1 MDLHIPTARVADAA
15 WGRRDPAGS
24 TDLSR
29 MRLTRIIL
37 AAVMLAGLSSCRS
50 PDRSLPPEPSA
61 TAVSLQDQQLLDI
74 IEAEQEL
81 ERRAAEDKAEFTEIQ
96 RIFRQVDQMY
106 ASFLSRNPEN
116 LESRL
121 LYGKLL
127 LRYHDLEGA
136 RIQFLVAAKLAERS
150 GEQIAVIHQQ
160 LSTIAAEEGDYS
172 RAVVFADNA
181 IKIDPMV
188 AAYHYGLGQILA
200 AFRQGLID
208 DEVFE
213 PQVLDQKI
221 LQCFATAVE
230 LEPDT
235 LPLLFRY
242 GEAFYDVGDP
252 DWQLALQHWQSLA
265 NRNDLAPLQM
275 DAVRL
280 HQARCYIEL
289 GQPDLARNLTKDIQS
304 PQLRES
310 ANSLF

>member
-1 MDLHIPTARVADAA
+1 MNLFRA
-15 WGRRDPAGS
+15 
-24 TDLSR
+24 
-29 MRLTRIIL
+29 IL
-37 AAVMLAGLSSCRS
+37 AATLVFSLTACRS
-50 PDRSLPPEPSA
+50 PEPTTAPAPTENTISLK
-61 TAVSLQDQQLLDI
+61 DQQLLDI
-74 IEAEQEL
+74 LRAERAL
-81 ERRAAEDKAEFTEIQ
+81 DLRAAEPDAEFTEIQ

-106 ASFLSRNPEN
+106 ASFFSRNPEDLN
-116 LESRL
+116 SRL

-127 LRYHDLEGA
+127 LRYNDLEGA
-136 RIQFLVAAKLAERS
+136 RSQFLIAAKLAERT
-150 GEQIAVIHQQ
+150 GEQVAVIHQQ
-160 LSTIAAEEGDYS
+160 LSTICAEQGDYS

-181 IKIDPMV
+181 IMIEPKT

-200 AFRQGLID
+200 AYRQNLID

-213 PQVLDQKI
+213 PDALDRNI
-221 LQCFATAVE
+221 LSTFATAME

-242 GEAFYDVGDP
+242 GEAFYDIGQP
-252 DWQLALQHWQSLA
+252 DWQAALLHWQQLA
-265 NRNDLAPLQM
+265 GRPDLSPLQL

-289 GQPDLARNLTKDIQS
+289 DQPDLARSITQSIQS

>member
-1 MDLHIPTARVADAA
+1 
-15 WGRRDPAGS
+15 
-24 TDLSR
+24 
-29 MRLTRIIL
+29 MRLIRIIL
-37 AAVMLAGLSSCRS
+37 AAAMLAGLSACRS
-50 PDRSLPPEPSA
+50 PERDMPPAPSENTISLKH
-61 TAVSLQDQQLLDI
+61 QQLIDI

-81 ERRAAEDKAEFTEIQ
+81 ERRAAEENAEFTEIQ
-96 RIFRQVDQMY
+96 RVFRQVDQMY
-106 ASFLSRNPEN
+106 ASFLSRNPDD

-136 RIQFLVAAKLAERS
+136 RMQFLVAAKLAERS
-150 GEQIAVIHQQ
+150 GEQFAVIHQQ

-181 IKIDPMV
+181 IKIEPQV

-200 AFRQGLID
+200 AYRQNLID
-208 DEVFE
+208 DEVFQPE
-213 PQVLDQKI
+213 VLDQNI
-221 LQCFATAVE
+221 LQCFATAME

-242 GEAFYDVGDP
+242 GEAFYDVANP
-252 DWQLALQHWQSLA
+252 DWQLALQHWQSLGQ
-265 NRNDLAPLQM
+265 RDDLAPLQL

-280 HQARCYIEL
+280 HQARCHIEL
-289 GQPDLARNLTKDIQS
+289 GQPEMARNLTRNIQS